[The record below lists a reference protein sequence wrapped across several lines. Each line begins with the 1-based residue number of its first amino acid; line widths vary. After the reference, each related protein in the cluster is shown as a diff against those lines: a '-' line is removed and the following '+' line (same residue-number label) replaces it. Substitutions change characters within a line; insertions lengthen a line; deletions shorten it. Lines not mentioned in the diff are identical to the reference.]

1 MKWLLLI
8 IFTLSPH
15 AVFAGEQLASKPKVK
30 WPDCY
35 CTDKTGA
42 RVELGTMVCMKV
54 GGRDFI
60 ARCEMSLNN
69 PMWREISQGCMS
81 SSNQTLDSSNPLV
94 DAPLVDAEI

>member
-1 MKWLLLI
+1 MKWLLPI
-8 IFTLSPH
+8 IFILSPQI
-15 AVFAGEQLASKPKVK
+15 ALAAEQLASKPKVK
-30 WPDCY
+30 APDCY
-35 CTDKTGA
+35 CTDKVGA

-81 SSNQTLDSSNPLV
+81 SSNQNLDSGNPLN